1 MFQRSLNSMKSLGCD
16 SEQMPEFPV
25 PRHSKPVVFPAIN
38 APARSTQVSHSFQA
52 IIDQLVQ
59 QHLTEITELSQLRV
73 SNEDRG
79 FRPRHDSKPS
89 LPLLYKCS
97 VYATGS
103 NIILHS
109 SNCLSW
115 FLSLIIAS
123 ILLRQ
128 CKVHCIQ
135 VEMSHWTA
143 SAYNVVPLLQWKWL
157 ECMGKWSATFCTAPV
172 ASWFVCFREDT
183 CTAIKSQA
191 SEIHWH
197 LLQLIM
203 PEPARFELW
212 KFGEKLKST
221 ESMHWCALPCD

>member
-1 MFQRSLNSMKSLGCD
+1 MVHGATREYEIFVAMPVELWLGPMQLLMFNHLD
-16 SEQMPEFPV
+16 SFKGWIGFNDKTHTEP
-25 PRHSKPVVFPAIN
+25 
-38 APARSTQVSHSFQA
+38 
-52 IIDQLVQ
+52 LVHLTTHLFRKLKLRRQ
-59 QHLTEITELSQLRV
+59 QHYPPFKQ
-73 SNEDRG
+73 
-79 FRPRHDSKPS
+79 
-89 LPLLYKCS
+89 
-97 VYATGS
+97 
-103 NIILHS
+103 
-109 SNCLSW
+109 NCLSW